1 MAEYAPGTRR
11 VTHTYVRPYCGCGL
25 PMTVKTAWTKE
36 NPGKRFIACPKFE
49 KYKKCGYYEFFDD
62 DLPSDYYRELLYDE
76 HQKVKRG
83 NQRNEMQEDIEV
95 LTMEKNQLVHELSC
109 TRSKLELY
117 DSLFRILIGILII
130 ICVVF
135 GMKVGS

>member
-1 MAEYAPGTRR
+1 MNSLLFVLYS
-11 VTHTYVRPYCGCGL
+11 
-25 PMTVKTAWTKE
+25 TK
-36 NPGKRFIACPKFE
+36 KKE

-117 DSLFRILIGILII
+117 DRLFRILIGILII